1 MKPGAMGAVCAAAF
15 LAAAAL
21 LATPAWSAEAAVP
34 KVIKIIVPYP
44 PGGSTDLVARQL
56 GNGLARRFG
65 NSVISENRA
74 GGGSTIG
81 SAAVAKAAPDGAT
94 LLLNTTALTITAGIQ
109 DKLPYDPVTDLVPV
123 AMLTQVPMLLAVPAN
138 APYKNVGDLLNAAR
152 ARPGALNYGT
162 SGIGA
167 SNHMAMELLKTAA
180 KVNLVHVPYRGMGP
194 ATTDLAT
201 GQVQAIIAT
210 YSSLAP
216 MLQSGKVRALAV
228 SSLTASPFSPDLP
241 PIAATV
247 PGFSM
252 ATWFGVFAPRHT
264 PAPLVD
270 LYNREIRAIITND
283 DFTRFL
289 TQERAEAST
298 LDLAGMAA
306 QMRAE
311 VAQWKRLAQEQNIKA
326 E

>member
-1 MKPGAMGAVCAAAF
+1 MTPFGLGKAGV
-15 LAAAAL
+15 AAAL
-21 LATPAWSAEAAVP
+21 AAMIVLPAWSADVAVP

-56 GNGLARRFG
+56 GSGLAKRFG

-94 LLLNTTALTITAGIQ
+94 LLLNTSALTITAGIQ

-123 AMLTQVPMLLAVPAN
+123 AMLTQVPMLLAVPVN
-138 APYKNVGDLLNAAR
+138 APYKTVSDFLNAAR
-152 ARPGALNYGT
+152 AKPGGMNYGT

-167 SNHMAMELLKTAA
+167 SNHMAMELLKSAA

-194 ATTDLAT
+194 ATTDLAA

-216 MLQSGKVRALAV
+216 MLQSGKVRALGV
-228 SSLTASPFSPDLP
+228 SSLKVSPFSPELP

-247 PGFSM
+247 PGYTM
-252 ATWFGVFAPRHT
+252 ATWFGVFAPRNT
-264 PAPLVD
+264 PVGLVD
-270 LYNREIRAIITND
+270 LYHREIRTIMATD
-283 DFTRFL
+283 EFTKFL
-289 TQERAEAST
+289 AQERAEAST
-298 LDLAGMAA
+298 LDLPAMAA
-306 QMRAE
+306 QIRNE
-311 VAQWKRLAQEQNIKA
+311 VAQWRRIAQEQNIKA